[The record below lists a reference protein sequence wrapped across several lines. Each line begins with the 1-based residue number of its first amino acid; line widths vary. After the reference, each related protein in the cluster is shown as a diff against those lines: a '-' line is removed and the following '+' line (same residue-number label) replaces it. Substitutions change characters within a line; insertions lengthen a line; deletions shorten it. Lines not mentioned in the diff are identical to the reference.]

1 MRTGFLGSPTL
12 ATTMGPLD
20 VWTVSSVVDSLN
32 QALFLCAQFLSKEEN
47 VHLFSSSLPRF
58 DKCHETSRIFPRTE
72 QTFAS
77 ARSFGVISWASFSRK
92 NGPFGF
98 GRAPSASQK
107 ALSKSKGT
115 FLRENECAKWY
126 QNFSYVKICEGIFV
140 IVCGI
145 CQGVDKKGNFQ
156 KAHIYEKMNALND
169 TKTLAMSKSAEGNGE
184 YLWSSVAFVEAW
196 TKSNF
201 PNAKSGLKPGK
212 CCTKIKPALSKK
224 SFS

>member
-1 MRTGFLGSPTL
+1 MLKRDR
-12 ATTMGPLD
+12 AIR
-20 VWTVSSVVDSLN
+20 
-32 QALFLCAQFLSKEEN
+32 QALFLSAPFWSKKEN
-47 VHLFSSSLPRF
+47 VHLFSSLLPRF

-126 QNFSYVKICEGIFV
+126 QNFGNVKICGRQRGIFV
-140 IVCGI
+140 IDCAI
-145 CQGVDKKGNFQ
+145 CQGLDKKQISGNLQLQNFLPNPTRRLISFLLDHLFS
-156 KAHIYEKMNALND
+156 KRKNITKHDMKLHSYWMKM
-169 TKTLAMSKSAEGNGE
+169 
-184 YLWSSVAFVEAW
+184 
-196 TKSNF
+196 
-201 PNAKSGLKPGK
+201 
-212 CCTKIKPALSKK
+212 
-224 SFS
+224 

>member
-1 MRTGFLGSPTL
+1 MAAAEEVLT
-12 ATTMGPLD
+12 
-20 VWTVSSVVDSLN
+20 
-32 QALFLCAQFLSKEEN
+32 QALFLCAPFLPKKGN

-126 QNFSYVKICEGIFV
+126 QNFGNVKICGRQRGIFV

-145 CQGVDKKGNFQ
+145 CRGVDKKLISKWQNWPKNHANFAQ
-156 KAHIYEKMNALND
+156 K
-169 TKTLAMSKSAEGNGE
+169 
-184 YLWSSVAFVEAW
+184 
-196 TKSNF
+196 
-201 PNAKSGLKPGK
+201 
-212 CCTKIKPALSKK
+212 
-224 SFS
+224 

>member
-1 MRTGFLGSPTL
+1 MLLPTVGFKSSSQSKASPLGVIAAL
-12 ATTMGPLD
+12 WQD
-20 VWTVSSVVDSLN
+20 
-32 QALFLCAQFLSKEEN
+32 LFLCSHFLSKKEN
-47 VHLFSSSLPRF
+47 VHLFSSSFPRF

-77 ARSFGVISWASFSRK
+77 ARSFGVISWASFSRE

-126 QNFSYVKICEGIFV
+126 QNFGNVKICGRQRGIFV

-145 CQGVDKKGNFQ
+145 CRGVDKKQ
-156 KAHIYEKMNALND
+156 I
-169 TKTLAMSKSAEGNGE
+169 SKCQN
-184 YLWSSVAFVEAW
+184 WP
-196 TKSNF
+196 K
-201 PNAKSGLKPGK
+201 KPRK
-212 CCTKIKPALSKK
+212 CCTKLQPVLCIRRM
-224 SFS
+224 